1 MAGTASFRRC
11 AVCDRQTALWCS
23 RCHEV
28 WYCSP
33 EHNIQVCTTVPF
45 LQHSEPFPRP
55 GLSIACSSLETI
67 AEESLRSVQAIF
79 FPVNEDYPRM
89 IAIELRDCGRACPVP
104 VLEPHCKGTANS
116 VVLQRALNKDLLR
129 YPLHLFCDS
138 ERHVNRAVQR
148 ITSGLAK
155 PFLGNAVVLK
165 YNGTRR
171 ADYTNATEHD
181 LPTLSAYFLHCQ

>member
-33 EHNIQVCTTVPF
+33 EHNIQAWPEHRLQCRSVTTVAP
-45 LQHSEPFPRP
+45 SNTIPE
-55 GLSIACSSLETI
+55 SLETI

-165 YNGTRR
+165 CNGTRR